1 MKKLLL
7 LITLFTLFT
16 HHSFTQWVQ
25 QTVPVTMPIIGIK
38 FIDTSKGWA
47 CTGTF
52 NVLDTGF
59 IMNTT
64 NGGTNWN
71 IQLRYPAMKFTD
83 IEFINQNTGYIAG
96 NQNDSARTK
105 LFTTTNGGLNW
116 SYISMVTNMYI
127 DDMQFLNKDSA
138 WECGSSAGPDVR
150 TTTDGGN
157 TWVVRTNG
165 ILSATQRIFFLNYN
179 TGFCGANNNV
189 LYKTTNAGLNWISL
203 SAFPELVFSVFF
215 INNSIGFTGLAGGKV
230 GSTTNG
236 GLNWFIQQPFA
247 INSNNT
253 TDIYFIDNNTGW
265 AGTGWFQKILK
276 TTNGGINW
284 GYQLVPTG
292 SVKISI
298 ADNMH
303 GWAADI
309 GISNTNN
316 SGGPITY
323 VGINIINSQI
333 PNLFKL
339 YQNYPNPF
347 NPVTTIKIDVHS
359 ASHIK
364 LIIFDILGRELY
376 KEEEYLRTGS
386 YEFKWDASE
395 YSSGTYFYR
404 FITNEYTETKKMI
417 LIK

>member
-1 MKKLLL
+1 MKKLLYILIVNCSL
-7 LITLFTLFT
+7 LIT
-16 HHSFTQWVQ
+16 HCYPQWVQ
-25 QTVPVTMPIIGIK
+25 QTVPVTMPITGIK

-83 IEFINQNTGYIAG
+83 IEFINQSTGFIAG

-157 TWVVRTNG
+157 TWIVRTNG

-179 TGFCGANNNV
+179 TGFCGANSN
-189 LYKTTNAGLNWISL
+189 LYKTTNAGVNWNLLYNTSDG
-203 SAFPELVFSVFF
+203 VFSLFF
-215 INNSIGFTGLAGGKV
+215 INEATGWIGSSNDKIYFTSNAGI
-230 GSTTNG
+230 
-236 GLNWFIQQPFA
+236 NWQQQIVPPFA
-247 INSNNT
+247 GTT
-253 TDIYFIDNNTGW
+253 TDIYFVNTNTGW
-265 AGTGWFQKILK
+265 AGNRSLYIFK
-276 TTNGGINW
+276 TINGGINW
-284 GYQLVPTG
+284 GYQRDT
-292 SVKISI
+292 SRSYRI
-298 ADNMH
+298 AILNNNYGWSCDN
-303 GWAADI
+303 
-309 GISNTNN
+309 GISKTTN
-316 SGGPITY
+316 SGGNITY
-323 VGINIINSQI
+323 VGINNISNEI
-333 PNLFKL
+333 PPSFKL

-347 NPVTTIKIDVHS
+347 NPRTSIKFEIPEFTFVNVV
-359 ASHIK
+359 IY
-364 LIIFDILGRELY
+364 DILGRIIKTEVN
-376 KEEEYLRTGS
+376 EYL
-386 YEFKWDASE
+386 KA
-395 YSSGTYFYR
+395 GTYSLNFDAADLPSGLY
-404 FITNEYTETKKMI
+404 FFKININNYTETKKML